1 MYIEESYRWIPLD
14 EVTIRN
20 RRLRIPLLRRRR
32 RNRRRR
38 RLPPL
43 RGSIC
48 GRFYSLSLLPHQLL
62 VRPLIG
68 EFFFLSILCSIFFE
82 LFLIQRWDFYY
93 FVCFISCQISTS
105 AHLKCWC
112 QCPLRLINLC
122 VLRFLFRSLCSS
134 AFVFLWLIHWFVRI
148 ANNFFKI

>member
-48 GRFYSLSLLPHQLL
+48 GRFYSLSLLPHQPL

-68 EFFFLSILCSIFFE
+68 EFFLSHSLFNFLNFFSYSE
-82 LFLIQRWDFYY
+82 LRFLLL
-93 FVCFISCQISTS
+93 FVFISCQISTS
-105 AHLKCWC
+105 AHPQCWC
-112 QCPLRLINLC
+112 QCPLRLISLC
-122 VLRFLFRSLCSS
+122 VLRFCFGSLCSA
-134 AFVFLWLIHWFVRI
+134 AFRSDWLNRWFVG
-148 ANNFFKI
+148 NCNVFQN

>member
-32 RNRRRR
+32 R
-38 RLPPL
+38 LPPR

-48 GRFYSLSLLPHQLL
+48 DRFYSLSLLPHQLL

-68 EFFFLSILCSIFFE
+68 EFFLSHSLFNFLNFFSYSE
-82 LFLIQRWDFYY
+82 LRFLLL
-93 FVCFISCQISTS
+93 FVFISCQISTS